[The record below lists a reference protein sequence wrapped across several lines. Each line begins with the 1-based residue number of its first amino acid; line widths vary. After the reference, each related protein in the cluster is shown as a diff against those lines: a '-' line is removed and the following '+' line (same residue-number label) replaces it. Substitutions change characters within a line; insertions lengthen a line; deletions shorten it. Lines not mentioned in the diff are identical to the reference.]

1 MMSRNLLS
9 VLLLAIACAAVPS
22 SFDAVKVTAGVIS
35 SISDEYIPGKAVI
48 ASAEGQ
54 RRLNPVLSSD
64 SAPTAAPTTQN
75 YPVVRLAVSYF
86 ITNIEAEPCSDEVL
100 HIIANSVLVTTFPAP
115 SLVTVADSTCNSCDD
130 RRRSLVTAE
139 CLSGN
144 CGGGDNHKGE
154 GSQGG
159 NAHGSHGS
167 SHSAG
172 GSHDTGSAHSPG
184 SINLPGSTGSIG
196 IGSQDSSHSA
206 GGSHDTGS
214 AHSPGS
220 INLPGSTGSIGIG
233 SQGSSHSAGGSHDT
247 GSAHSP
253 GSINLPGSTGSIG
266 IGSQG
271 SSHGAG
277 GSHDTVSAHSPGS
290 INLPGSTGSIGI
302 GSQGSSHSAGGSH
315 DAGSALSPG
324 SSNHPGSTGS
334 TGIGSH
340 ASSSTGSQGSSHDS
354 EPVISVFNPTASPTM
369 EPSASPVHTGC
380 DQGCGGSLSTASPT
394 MGATECPPTEV
405 APASHNYTVT
415 CYCDYYILDASTNVL
430 SLVEQAT
437 AAIINAVQSGQLT
450 DEIQNEADEAGEP
463 ACSSTQAVTAE
474 VDCLTCDVTES
485 AGGVLNALT
494 TGQIAGICVGA
505 VVFTSV
511 IFAFVAFYYNP
522 GLLAGRTASYTSG
535 DSPVEVENPAASAV

>member
-9 VLLLAIACAAVPS
+9 ILLLVTACAAVPT

-35 SISDEYIPGKAVI
+35 SISNEYIPGKAVI

-115 SLVTVADSTCNSCDD
+115 SLVTVADSTCNTCDD
-130 RRRSLVTAE
+130 RRRSLVTSE
-139 CLSGN
+139 CLFGN
-144 CGGGDNHKGE
+144 CGGGDNHEGE

-159 NAHGSHGS
+159 NAHGSQG
-167 SHSAG
+167 
-172 GSHDTGSAHSPG
+172 
-184 SINLPGSTGSIG
+184 
-196 IGSQDSSHSA
+196 SSHSA

-253 GSINLPGSTGSIG
+253 GSIN
-266 IGSQG
+266 
-271 SSHGAG
+271 
-277 GSHDTVSAHSPGS
+277 
-290 INLPGSTGSIGI
+290 
-302 GSQGSSHSAGGSH
+302 
-315 DAGSALSPG
+315 
-324 SSNHPGSTGS
+324 HPGSTGS
-334 TGIGSH
+334 TDIGSH
-340 ASSSTGSQGSSHDS
+340 ASSSTGSQGSSHGS
-354 EPVISVFNPTASPTM
+354 EPVVSVFNPTASPTV

-450 DEIQNEADEAGEP
+450 DEIQNEADEAGEL

-474 VDCLTCDVTES
+474 VDCLTCDATES

-494 TGQIAGICVGA
+494 NGQIAGICVGA

-522 GLLAGRTASYTSG
+522 GLLKGRSASYTSG
-535 DSPVEVENPAASAV
+535 DSHVEVENPAASAV